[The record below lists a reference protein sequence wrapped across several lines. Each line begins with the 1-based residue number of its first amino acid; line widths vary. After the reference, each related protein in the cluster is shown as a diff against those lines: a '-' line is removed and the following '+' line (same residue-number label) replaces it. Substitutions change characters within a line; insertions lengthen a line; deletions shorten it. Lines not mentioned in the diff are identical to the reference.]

1 MNIINPYRFGAYTD
15 DPGTYGLTFDGVA
28 GRVGCGSD
36 SSIANVFDGGGSM
49 VARIKVA
56 SDGEGDFGRVWDK
69 RDASGSG
76 HTLITLSESAGFCK
90 LRFLQDFSTQDGR
103 WDTTSADVELG
114 TWITVAVVYNAD
126 SATNDAKIYIDG
138 VESSVTEALTPSG
151 TRASDISSNLRLG
164 NLISDRTFD
173 GVIDWVRIYDKE
185 LSTVE
190 LQDISALSGNLVEA
204 WELEE
209 NTGTTTAAE
218 ISSPTNDGTL
228 SSSPTWTTV

>member
-1 MNIINPYRFGAYTD
+1 
-15 DPGTYGLTFDGVA
+15 
-28 GRVGCGSD
+28 
-36 SSIANVFDGGGSM
+36 
-49 VARIKVA
+49 
-56 SDGEGDFGRVWDK
+56 
-69 RDASGSG
+69 
-76 HTLITLSESAGFCK
+76 
-90 LRFLQDFSTQDGR
+90 
-103 WDTTSADVELG
+103 
-114 TWITVAVVYNAD
+114 
-126 SATNDAKIYIDG
+126 
-138 VESSVTEALTPSG
+138 VTEALTPSG